1 MPVPAPSVPGVH
13 ARDHLD
19 AGPVVSKDADALQV
33 VTDLVHHHWDG
44 LVVVDDAVAPLA
56 TVSLAQVLR
65 LALPDYIEDDVSLAS
80 VYAERDADTF
90 AETLRG
96 RTVGEVMPR
105 PRRRHPPIK
114 VSPDDTL
121 LEVAAVM
128 AVHHT
133 AIVAVVD
140 DGHTIGALG
149 AHEVMK
155 ATLPR

>member
-1 MPVPAPSVPGVH
+1 VH

-19 AGPVVSKDADALQV
+19 SGPVVSKDADALQV
-33 VTDLVHHHWDG
+33 VRDLVEHHWDG
-44 LVVVDDAVAPLA
+44 LVVVDDALAPLA

-105 PRRRHPPIK
+105 PRRRHPPTT
-114 VSPDDTL
+114 VRPDDTL

-128 AVHHT
+128 AVQHT

-140 DGHTIGALG
+140 QRRTIGALG
-149 AHEVMK
+149 AHAVMK

>member
-1 MPVPAPSVPGVH
+1 MH

-19 AGPVVSKDADALQV
+19 SGPVVSRDADALQV

-44 LVVVDDAVAPLA
+44 LVVVDDSLAPLA
-56 TVSLAQVLR
+56 TVSLDQVLR
-65 LALPDYIEDDVSLAS
+65 LSLPDYIEDDVSLAS

-96 RTVGEVMPR
+96 RTVGEVTPW
-105 PRRRHPPIK
+105 PRRRHAPVT

-128 AVHHT
+128 AVHFT

-140 DGHTIGALG
+140 DGRTIGALG
-149 AHEVMK
+149 ALAVMA